1 MQIKVRIEITSSE
14 RGGCRCGH
22 QSPRCGSAMAAAR
35 AAVAVNR
42 NVDPDGDGDGGRGG
56 RRGQCTILCILG
68 SRSSAALRRREV

>member
-1 MQIKVRIEITSSE
+1 
-14 RGGCRCGH
+14 
-22 QSPRCGSAMAAAR
+22 MAAAR